1 MPRQKKSA
9 IDHTKLELSHIL
21 RSFLYEAGEH
31 PRSSEDPIIFNT
43 IERISRLIDERIV
56 ASQPA
61 APPPIA
67 SPVIALLEEWAGLAQ
82 TSTSIFGHYNEK
94 WDSWHK
100 DLAARTQTFIHG
112 PVKELNE
119 AELAGLAAEM
129 KKSLPELSDE
139 EAMEV
144 AEHARK
150 YW

>member
-21 RSFLYEAGEH
+21 RSFLHEAGEH
-31 PRSSEDPIIFNT
+31 PQSSEDPIIFNT
-43 IERISRLIDERIV
+43 VEHISRLIDEQIA
-56 ASQPA
+56 ASQPVA
-61 APPPIA
+61 SPPIA
-67 SPVIALLEEWAGLAQ
+67 NPVISLLEEWAGLAQ
-82 TSTSIFGHYNEK
+82 ISKGYHGHYHEE

-100 DLAARTQTFIHG
+100 DLAQRTQAFING
-112 PVKELNE
+112 PIKALNE

-129 KKSLPELSDE
+129 KKSLPALSDE
-139 EAMEV
+139 EAREV